1 MGYDVDILLRMSPTM
16 REQAQKQIQE
26 QNNARERKA
35 FTAEIEANTKEAPK
49 RDSKYNA
56 KPTDRISPTGEVI
69 RFSSKKEA
77 AYYSDLL
84 IFEKAGKVRNIKLQW
99 QILLKP
105 SYIDGQTG
113 ERFRA
118 INYIADFVFERLEDN
133 GEWKEHIVDTK
144 GKKTKE
150 YIMKRKLCADKGIY
164 IEEA

>member
-1 MGYDVDILLRMSPTM
+1 MSYDESILAVMNPKL
-16 REQAQKQIQE
+16 REQAQKQIQA

-35 FTAEIEANTKEAPK
+35 FTAEIEANAKESPK
-49 RDSKYNA
+49 RASKYNA

-118 INYIADFVFERLEDN
+118 INYIADFVFERLEEN

-150 YIMKRKLCADKGIY
+150 YLLKRKLCADKGIY